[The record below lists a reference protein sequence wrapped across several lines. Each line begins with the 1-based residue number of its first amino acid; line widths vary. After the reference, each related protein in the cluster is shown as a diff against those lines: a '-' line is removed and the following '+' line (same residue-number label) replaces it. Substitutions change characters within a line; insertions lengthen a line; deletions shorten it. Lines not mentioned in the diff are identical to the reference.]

1 MKAIYLLI
9 ALAVFV
15 AASIF
20 VSSVRGNPLLPP
32 AYAPESDDES
42 DVGGDAIPAADADVG
57 NANPPPDRFQPAERP
72 PDNWSQIDNPEAA
85 VSSPPSPYDF
95 KYPGGRLG
103 RR

>member
-9 ALAVFV
+9 ALAIFV

-32 AYAPESDDES
+32 AYAPDGDDENP
-42 DVGGDAIPAADADVG
+42 VGDGAVPAADADVG
-57 NANPPPDRFQPAERP
+57 NAAPPPDRYPPAERP
-72 PDNWSQIDNPEAA
+72 PDDWSQPEHPEAA
-85 VSSPPSPYDF
+85 VSSPPSPYDY